1 MSRKR
6 LIALL
11 MALTMLFT
19 LMTPAFAL
27 AAGGEDEATGS
38 DTSEVTGE
46 PNEQPPVTDPDEGGD
61 EANAEEETVPAGDQ
75 LPGETGDEGGD
86 QLPGETGDEGGDQL
100 PGDIG
105 DDPQDEPADDSK
117 DEEDA
122 KDEEPA
128 KLTKDGGLTRDGD
141 TESERKITIGIIDH
155 QYNALSVDD
164 WKIHF
169 WSDGISAADAN
180 IIYLGTTETRL
191 LGYYWNNNPQ
201 TFHMFEAYIPENAQ
215 FKVYNGNTWFG
226 GDAAAT
232 DNCAYL
238 FEYSQS
244 YYALYQVPSPNE
256 YYTVYFDSD
265 WENVKVH
272 YWGDGWGTTFPGIE
286 MTSEDHNI
294 CSANIPCNA
303 TGMLF
308 AVSDQQQT
316 ANIENGIT
324 DGATWHITNEQDGGG
339 HYIPLSGMR
348 SVTVTFDAVGGTP
361 APEKQTIA
369 KGQKAIKPAD
379 PQKDEYRFT
388 QWNLNG
394 SAFDFTEPVW
404 SDVTL
409 VAEYAQLYTVTVSGI
424 EHGTVTPDKAQAV
437 EGDTVTLMVTPEEGY
452 QVSEVKVNGEVIES
466 NNGVYPF
473 TMPAANVTVN
483 ATFEPIPSTAPTLPT
498 ATATQSAS
506 PAKGV
511 AVYSNFAAI
520 ANGQPTGQT
529 VDLGVEYT
537 FTADDVPDEQYDYYK
552 DWNCDYRITFTG
564 AIDANT
570 FGLYG
575 KKNDLKGAF
584 VFPYPITDGQQIYL
598 LSSLGQPQTYKDIKE
613 LGTFVCGAFNLSE
626 DNRNQDKKMTVELVI
641 WQGDDQTTAEVIA
654 SRTYTFDDLTV
665 IVPPKPTA
673 DVSSASVS
681 GPLPLY
687 DTSLQQ
693 VGTVD
698 KLQAAYLFKVKASE
712 DDAVANAQYDY
723 YKDWRADYRVTF
735 NDGFDKESFGLY
747 GQYSA
752 QWSTSSSPETYSVA
766 FRNPENISANT
777 AICLVSDVLGH
788 EVTYGDIIDQ
798 NIQFT
803 CGVFNLNPLNANKFM
818 KVELVLWDPK
828 VSGTPTENDVLHT
841 ETYTFPA
848 ETSTITLNAELP
860 DYPEVNVTD
869 VEEPGKAMIDGVA
882 YPIEKEYIFTFK
894 EGEPTEAQLA
904 AYGEDPCDY
913 FITFDQDVPAKSI
926 GFYGKYGENGEQERA
941 FLNPDPIAKGKTIPL
956 IRTLLPELLGD
967 ENADYLTLAFVANT
981 VKAFDCG
988 IFNLSQENLNS
999 GLKVTVS
1006 LESWTK
1012 GTEHTT
1018 DTAHVYASREYK
1030 PATPICIV
1038 QTTSKDTR
1046 GNEVIA
1052 TLTGGGQYPSG
1063 TTVTVKAPNDV
1074 TGYTFLGWYKG
1085 SYANEN
1091 KVADTYAHSFDVTED
1106 VNLIAVYANNA
1117 ALGQLYVEGSTYT
1130 VNGGDKQT
1138 GPNHFDIP
1146 VGDKVTLAYSGDGFL
1161 YWVNASNN
1169 IVSTGSTYNFTM
1181 VGETTIKLITSTDQ
1195 VGPSVNVVFLNAYSQ
1210 VLSKGSAIDEEEV
1223 EAIIPSN
1230 TPSKIGATFEKWV
1243 FEGTEEKATVA
1254 AIFAK
1259 AAKPAPVVK
1268 VVPFYTTS
1276 VGDVYTLTVKYK
1288 NGDTV
1293 DSVEGYTGLQIKA
1306 GTKKVI
1312 QLSSIVAA
1320 VEGLSADEFSY
1331 WSLDGTN
1338 AISYNKTQFTALATA
1353 GKDITLTAVFDGPK
1367 TPEPI
1372 VTILQMT
1379 ASMNG
1384 EKYRVSTMMMY
1395 EVPEGCTVLESGFV
1409 RSTTEDEFTEEQLVI
1424 GAPNTKKH
1432 ITRFTDP
1439 SAMYTLNLN
1448 FSNRDKVVYYR
1459 AYIIYE
1465 KNGELITQYSSMV
1478 SGSYSTIVDP

>member
-1 MSRKR
+1 MGDQHRMPGAFELVQLPALAKEIGKNEEDRMSRKR

-128 KLTKDGGLTRDGD
+128 KLTKDGGQNRD
-141 TESERKITIGIIDH
+141 
-155 QYNALSVDD
+155 ALEDGYYLVGTMNS
-164 WKIHF
+164 WTPSSSFKLNPM
-169 WSDGISAADAN
+169 SDGVQYWIKTIISEGD
-180 IIYLGTTETRL
+180 YFQVRQVK
-191 LGYYWNNNPQ
+191 NN
-201 TFHMFEAYIPENAQ
+201 E
-215 FKVYNGNTWFG
+215 
-226 GDAAAT
+226 
-232 DNCAYL
+232 
-238 FEYSQS
+238 
-244 YYALYQVPSPNE
+244 
-256 YYTVYFDSD
+256 
-265 WENVKVH
+265 
-272 YWGDGWGTTFPGIE
+272 
-286 MTSEDHNI
+286 
-294 CSANIPCNA
+294 
-303 TGMLF
+303 
-308 AVSDQQQT
+308 
-316 ANIENGIT
+316 
-324 DGATWHITNEQDGGG
+324 
-339 HYIPLSGMR
+339 
-348 SVTVTFDAVGGTP
+348 
-361 APEKQTIA
+361 TIA
-369 KGQKAIKPAD
+369 YF
-379 PQKDEYRFT
+379 PQNNEIYANWSTVPIGSVSIYFRPDYGNSSWHYNCIWVAQNYNLTIDE
-388 QWNLNG
+388 
-394 SAFDFTEPVW
+394 S
-404 SDVTL
+404 
-409 VAEYAQLYTVTVSGI
+409 I
-424 EHGTVTPDKAQAV
+424 EHGTVEASAYEDISTGETVILTAKPELCYSLSGLAYNSVIFTLIDGQYIYTFNMPAENVIVFATFTEKHNLQEVSAKDPDCTEAGCKAHWKCKDCERLFLSDDNGEYYA
-437 EGDTVTLMVTPEEGY
+437 
-452 QVSEVKVNGEVIES
+452 VSEDDIDDIIIPALGHVLTAHEAQEATYDAAGNSAYWSCSRCGKFFSDAEATTEINENSWVIPQL
-466 NNGVYPF
+466 NA
-473 TMPAANVTVN
+473 PA
-483 ATFEPIPSTAPTLPT
+483 LPT
-498 ATATQSAS
+498 ATATQSAN

-537 FTADDVPDEQYDYYK
+537 FTADNVTVDQYDYYK
-552 DWNCDYRITFTG
+552 DWNCDYRVTFTG

-584 VFPYPITDGQQIYL
+584 VFPDPITDGRQIYL

-626 DNRNQDKKMTVELVI
+626 GNRNQGKKMTVELVI
-641 WQGDDQTTAEVIA
+641 WQGKDQTTAKVIA
-654 SRTYTFDDLTV
+654 SGTYTFGDLTV

-712 DDAVANAQYDY
+712 DVAVANAQYDY

-735 NDGFDKESFGLY
+735 NANFDKESFGLY

-766 FRNPENISANT
+766 FRNPDSIDANT
-777 AICLVSDVLGH
+777 AICLVSGVLGH

-798 NIQFT
+798 NIEFT
-803 CGVFNLNPLNANKFM
+803 CGVFNLDLLNANKSM

-869 VEEPGKAMIDGVA
+869 VEEPGKATINGVA

-894 EGEPTEAQLA
+894 EGEPTDEQLA

-941 FLNPDPIAKGKTIPL
+941 FLNPAPIAKGTTIPL

-967 ENADYLTLAFVANT
+967 ANADYLTLAFVANT

-1018 DTAHVYASREYK
+1018 DTAHVYASGEYK

-1091 KVADTYAHSFDVTED
+1091 KVADMYEHSFDVTEN

-1117 ALGQLYVEGSTYT
+1117 ALGKLHVKGSTYT
-1130 VNGGDKQT
+1130 VNGGDEQT
-1138 GPNHFDIP
+1138 SSSDFDIP

-1195 VGPSVNVVFLNAYSQ
+1195 EDHPSVYVVFLNAYSQ
-1210 VLSKGSAIDEEEV
+1210 VLSEGSAIDKEGV
-1223 EAIIPSN
+1223 ETIIPSN

-1243 FEGTEEKATVA
+1243 FEGTEEKATID
-1254 AIFAK
+1254 AILAK

-1276 VGDVYTLTVKYK
+1276 AEDVYTLTVKYK

-1306 GTKKVI
+1306 GMKKVI

-1320 VEGLSADEFSY
+1320 VEGLSADKFSY

-1379 ASMNG
+1379 ASRNG

-1409 RSTTEDEFTEEQLVI
+1409 RSTTEGEFTEEQLVI

-1448 FSNRDKVVYYR
+1448 FSSPSKVVYYR

-1478 SGSYSTIVDP
+1478 SGSYSTIVGQ